1 MSDGLQKRLLSVL
14 VLATFV
20 VLQVPLKRLVLE
32 RIPGRRGPGEDVVEA
47 VVQGAARM
55 TAVILASAF
64 VRCMA
69 GLRRGG

>member
-47 VVQGAARM
+47 VVQGAART

-64 VRCMA
+64 VRGLA
-69 GLRRGG
+69 GQRRGG